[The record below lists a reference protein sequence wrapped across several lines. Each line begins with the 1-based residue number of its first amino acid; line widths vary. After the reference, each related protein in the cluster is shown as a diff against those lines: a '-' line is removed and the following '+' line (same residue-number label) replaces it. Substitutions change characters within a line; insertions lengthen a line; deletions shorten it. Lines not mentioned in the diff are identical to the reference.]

1 VKRLREEGG
10 KVTTRVLKDKKKRE
24 ELRLEF
30 YGAISSG
37 KAPAISEV
45 VRTLRRLHGLTRAAF
60 AMKAGISEESLKR
73 IEQGRANPTLETLE
87 RLLALGSLT
96 LTVRVLTS
104 EELVDRR
111 NAKIRAVNA
120 AKPVS

>member
-1 VKRLREEGG
+1 V
-10 KVTTRVLKDKKKRE
+10 
-24 ELRLEF
+24 
-30 YGAISSG
+30 
-37 KAPAISEV
+37 
-45 VRTLRRLHGLTRAAF
+45 
-60 AMKAGISEESLKR
+60 KAGISEESLKR
-73 IEQGRANPTLETLE
+73 IEQGRANPTVETLE

-104 EELVDRR
+104 EELVDKR